1 METNTDPVSNA
12 RPKVSGSTVAW
23 GIAAFI
29 LAIIVCTKNDSAL
42 VLEAGFLAKC
52 FAVVVGTAL
61 GLLGAVLGNA
71 IRRFAQPDMVYTNGG
86 FFQLIWIKVFWNIGP
101 QVIGL
106 FIGVFVGCAV
116 ILH

>member
-1 METNTDPVSNA
+1 MDTNTDSVRTA
-12 RPKVSGSTVAW
+12 RSKVSGSTVGW

-29 LAIIVCTKNDSAL
+29 LAIIVCVRNDSAA
-42 VLEAGFLAKC
+42 VLEAGFFAKC
-52 FAVVVGTAL
+52 FAVILGTAV